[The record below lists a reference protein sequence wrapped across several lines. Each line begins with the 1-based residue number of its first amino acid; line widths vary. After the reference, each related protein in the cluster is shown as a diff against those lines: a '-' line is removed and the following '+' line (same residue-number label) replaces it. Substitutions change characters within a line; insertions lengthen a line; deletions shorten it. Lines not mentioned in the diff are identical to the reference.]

1 MKTKDYAEIIG
12 IGAVV
17 ASLLML
23 TYELRQNTIASQ
35 QSAAATYSETWRDIE
50 LFISGSPEITKILL
64 TAIRGERD
72 QLTEDELFRLDLLY
86 RSIFR
91 SWQNSYLQ
99 YRAGSLPEEIWNAE
113 FKFMSELIRI
123 EKGMQSYWQ
132 YEKGLYS
139 DAFIELFDSFIPD
152 IEQ

>member
-35 QSAAATYSETWRDIE
+35 QAAAATYSEAWRDIE
-50 LFISGSPEITKILL
+50 LFSAGNHEFTSILL
-64 TAIRGERD
+64 KGINGERD
-72 QLTEDELFRLDLLY
+72 QLTAVEIFRLDFFY
-86 RSIFR
+86 RTVFR

-113 FKFMSELIRI
+113 VRFMSELVPM

-139 DAFIELFDSFIPD
+139 DVFVELFDSLIPD